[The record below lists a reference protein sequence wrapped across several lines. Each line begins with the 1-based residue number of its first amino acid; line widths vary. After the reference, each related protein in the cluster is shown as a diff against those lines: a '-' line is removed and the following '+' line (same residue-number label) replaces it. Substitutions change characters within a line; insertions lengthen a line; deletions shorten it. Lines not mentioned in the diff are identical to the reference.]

1 MRVLRVMRI
10 VRVVSHEVVSC
21 EVVRAVTFEGHEVMR
36 VVSREGCFHV

>member
-1 MRVLRVMRI
+1 MRI

-21 EVVRAVTFEGHEVMR
+21 EVVRAVTFEGFEGHEVMR